1 MEYEVITE
9 LSDKDVFNIAHK
21 FTTLKGSE
29 WKPNE
34 IDFLF
39 AFVSEIQNDDEQFK
53 FYKLTRTEL
62 NRKLDKR
69 IEKARIA
76 KLFRAMLNKK
86 IETETD
92 KEIIHYNIFSTLKY
106 NKESEEL
113 SVKFNDD
120 LKPLL
125 LKLKPFTKG
134 YLSDLFKMESSYAK
148 RMYLLC
154 SQWQRAGSFRVK
166 VEQLM
171 NDLQVSKSLRVYAD
185 FKRKVLKVAQK
196 NMIEKS
202 SIYFEFEEQKKGKK
216 VVELLFTI
224 HKNPKFEKKK
234 EDNQPSLIKTEPTEQ
249 DLIKLYL
256 NQKIYVQDKL
266 FFFENLVKNKDA
278 NSKDYNKY
286 ILRVKDPRT
295 GQIGS
300 LQLQTLELINAIE
313 IVKEMMKGE

>member
-1 MEYEVITE
+1 MEYEIITE

-53 FYKLTRTEL
+53 FYKLTRAEL

-76 KLFRAMLNKK
+76 KLFRAMLDKK
-86 IETETD
+86 IEKETN

-154 SQWQRAGSFRVK
+154 SQWRRAGSFRIK

-171 NDLQVSKSLRVYAD
+171 NDLQVSKSLKIYNR
-185 FKRKVLKVAQK
+185 FKVKVLKVAQN
-196 NMIEKS
+196 NMFEKS
-202 SIYFEFEEQKKGKK
+202 SIYFEFEEIKKGKK
-216 VVELLFTI
+216 VDELLFTI
-224 HKNPKFEKKK
+224 HKNQKLKKK
-234 EDNQPSLIKTEPTEQ
+234 EEQ
-249 DLIKLYL
+249 DQPALFDNSPSIDEQIKALHG
-256 NQKIYVQDKL
+256 QKIYVQDKI
-266 FFFENLVKNKDA
+266 FFFENIRQKEGRYQIIVKDTEDKTAVIPTIHIEAEATLDTVKN
-278 NSKDYNKY
+278 
-286 ILRVKDPRT
+286 
-295 GQIGS
+295 
-300 LQLQTLELINAIE
+300 
-313 IVKEMMKGE
+313 MMKGE

>member
-1 MEYEVITE
+1 MEYEIITE

-39 AFVSEIQNDDEQFK
+39 AFVSEIQSDDEQFK

-76 KLFRAMLNKK
+76 KLFRAMLDKK
-86 IETETD
+86 IETETN

-154 SQWQRAGSFRVK
+154 SQWRRAGSFRVK

-171 NDLQVSKSLRVYAD
+171 NDLQVSKSLRRYD
-185 FKRKVLKVAQK
+185 NFKRKVLKVAQK
-196 NMIEKS
+196 NMFEKS
-202 SIYFEFEEQKKGKK
+202 SIYFEFEEIKKGKK
-216 VVELLFTI
+216 VDELLFTI
-224 HKNPKFEKKK
+224 HKNQKLKKK
-234 EDNQPSLIKTEPTEQ
+234 EEQ
-249 DLIKLYL
+249 DQPALFDNSPSIDEQIKALHG
-256 NQKIYVQDKL
+256 QKIYVQDKL
-266 FFFENLVKNKDA
+266 FFFENIRQKEGRYQIIATDAAKRTVAIPTIHIEAEATLDTVK
-278 NSKDYNKY
+278 
-286 ILRVKDPRT
+286 L
-295 GQIGS
+295 
-300 LQLQTLELINAIE
+300 
-313 IVKEMMKGE
+313 MMEAE

>member
-53 FYKLTRTEL
+53 FYKFTRAEL
-62 NRKLDKR
+62 NKKLNKR

-76 KLFRAMLNKK
+76 KLFRAMLDKK
-86 IETETD
+86 IETETN

-148 RMYLLC
+148 RIYLLC
-154 SQWQRAGSFRVK
+154 SQWRRAGSFRIK
-166 VEQLM
+166 VEQLQ
-171 NDLQVSKSLRVYAD
+171 NDLQVSKSLRRYD
-185 FKRKVLKVAQK
+185 NFKRKVLLVAQK
-196 NMIEKS
+196 NMFEKS
-202 SIYFEFEEQKKGKK
+202 SIWFEFEEIKKGRK
-216 VVELLFTI
+216 VDELLFKI
-224 HKNPKFEKKK
+224 HKNPKFEKQ
-234 EDNQPSLIKTEPTEQ
+234 EQHDQPALFENKPNIDEQLKSLKG
-249 DLIKLYL
+249 
-256 NQKIYVQDKL
+256 QKIYVQDKL
-266 FFFENLVKNKDA
+266 FFFQNIRLKDG
-278 NSKDYNKY
+278 KY
-286 ILRVKDPRT
+286 QILATDPDNRT
-295 GQIGS
+295 VSIPTIHITPEA
-300 LQLQTLELINAIE
+300 TLETIQ
-313 IVKEMMKGE
+313 MMKG

>member
-53 FYKLTRTEL
+53 FYKLTRAEL
-62 NRKLDKR
+62 SKKLNKR

-76 KLFRAMLNKK
+76 KLFRAMLDKK
-86 IETETD
+86 IETETN

-148 RMYLLC
+148 RLYLLC
-154 SQWQRAGSFRVK
+154 SQWRRAGSFRIK
-166 VEQLM
+166 VEQLQ
-171 NDLQVSKSLRVYAD
+171 NDLQVSKSLRRYD
-185 FKRKVLKVAQK
+185 NFKRKVLKVAQK
-196 NMIEKS
+196 NMFEKS
-202 SIYFEFEEQKKGKK
+202 SIWFEFEEKKKGRK
-216 VVELLFTI
+216 VDELLFTI
-224 HKNPKFEKKK
+224 HKNPKFEKQ
-234 EDNQPSLIKTEPTEQ
+234 ENEQPTLFDNKPSIQ
-249 DLIKLYL
+249 DQLKALKG
-256 NQKIYVQDKL
+256 QKIYVQDKL
-266 FFFENLVKNKDA
+266 FFFENIRQKDGR
-278 NSKDYNKY
+278 YQ
-286 ILRVKDPRT
+286 IIVKDTEDKTAVIPT
-295 GQIGS
+295 MHVEPEA
-300 LQLQTLELINAIE
+300 TIE
-313 IVKEMMKGE
+313 TIYKMMKTE